1 MSTEMIPFEM
11 NQEINVLT
19 GNDPQPYVS
28 FAVKTQDDAIRLYNA
43 MNSPEMRLGQMI
55 NKTISMVDAVLVPC
69 MLTNAE
75 TGEAQ
80 QGVRSII
87 IDDKGHTYSATSTG
101 IMTSLR
107 NLNAVFKTLHF
118 DPPLKV
124 TVKQV
129 SVKKGNTL
137 TLELE

>member
-1 MSTEMIPFEM
+1 MTNEIIPFEM

-19 GNDPQPYVS
+19 GNEPQPYVS
-28 FAVKTQDDAIRLYNA
+28 FDVKTQEDAIRLYNA
-43 MNSPEMRLGQMI
+43 MNSPEIRLNQMI
-55 NKTISMVDAVLVPC
+55 NKTINMVDAVLVPC
-69 MLTNAE
+69 ALTNSE
-75 TGEAQ
+75 TGEIQ
-80 QGVRSII
+80 NGVRSII
-87 IDDKGHTYSATSTG
+87 IDDKGHSYSATSTG

-118 DPPLKV
+118 EPPLKV